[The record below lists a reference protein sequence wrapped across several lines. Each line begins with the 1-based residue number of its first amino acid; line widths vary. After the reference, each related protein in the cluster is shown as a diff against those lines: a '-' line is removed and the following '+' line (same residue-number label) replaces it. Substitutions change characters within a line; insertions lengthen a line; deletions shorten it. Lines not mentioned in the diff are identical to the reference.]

1 MDKFYGEGSSD
12 KIPANHMRLLLSVS
26 RLHLNLS
33 DLSSKDNSY
42 SIYMNE
48 LSTSTA
54 NYEYFNPRATEV
66 QLGKPLSYFYS
77 RRNRQKISDIYNID
91 EALPLDT
98 YSQAALEIY
107 ATP

>member
-1 MDKFYGEGSSD
+1 MGST
-12 KIPANHMRLLLSVS
+12 L
-26 RLHLNLS
+26 
-33 DLSSKDNSY
+33 

-66 QLGKPLSYFYS
+66 QLGKQFIPRWRVRHIKPLSYFYS

-91 EALPLDT
+91 EALPLET